1 MAKKKEGVKEKKG
14 VSMRSLEKSKR
25 VKGVRKEKKKVLLVK
40 EKSSFRKKRK
50 NISVALKKLPKKNKK
65 ESLVKKTKKEKI
77 LNKKTKNKDKQE
89 KSLKKKSEISQK
101 QSVEKKRGRKEKN
114 STKVTKKEKK
124 IMVERHNQMK
134 NEPKKV
140 QKKSRKQEKE
150 ERLQAFKNQKKAKKP
165 FKRGDDY
172 DAGGDRSKKSPLSL
186 VEELLIKG
194 KQRGFVTEDEIIH
207 IMPDLEQSL
216 DEVEN
221 LYEKFETSGIRV
233 LSSEEILRIEPTG
246 KENKKKTDTSRTD
259 YLISPREG
267 EEDGNSADL
276 VQMYLREIGRV
287 KLLTFEDEIRL
298 AKQIEQGDPIAKQ
311 RLTEANL
318 RLVVSVAKK
327 YVGRSKSLSLL
338 DLIQEGNIG
347 LFRAV
352 EKFDYRRG
360 YKFSTYATWWIRQA
374 ITRALA
380 DQSRTIRI
388 PVHMVE
394 TINKYMQINRRLVQE
409 LGRDPLPEEIAA
421 EMDVEVEK
429 IRYIQKISQETV
441 SLETSVGESDDD
453 SVLGDFIEDTDT
465 LMPNQIAS
473 QKLLKRH
480 IQEVLT
486 ELSPR
491 EQKILTIRFGL
502 EDGVTHTLE
511 EVGQE
516 FGVTRER
523 IRQIEAKA
531 LEKIRDNDKSRKLRH
546 Y

>member
-1 MAKKKEGVKEKKG
+1 MANKRNVSSKRKGVTKNITPKKTVKKNASKKTTLKKRTLLKRLTKKHIPKKVIQKTSSGKVSSKKRESKSKAVVKKVLRKDTKATASDKKTSIKNKVKKKEASKNNLMTKKKNMSKKNKQVSKKEMKKDKKQEKKKEGTETT
-14 VSMRSLEKSKR
+14 SQSLIEN
-25 VKGVRKEKKKVLLVK
+25 LLA
-40 EKSSFRKKRK
+40 R
-50 NISVALKKLPKKNKK
+50 
-65 ESLVKKTKKEKI
+65 
-77 LNKKTKNKDKQE
+77 
-89 KSLKKKSEISQK
+89 
-101 QSVEKKRGRKEKN
+101 
-114 STKVTKKEKK
+114 
-124 IMVERHNQMK
+124 
-134 NEPKKV
+134 
-140 QKKSRKQEKE
+140 
-150 ERLQAFKNQKKAKKP
+150 
-165 FKRGDDY
+165 
-172 DAGGDRSKKSPLSL
+172 
-186 VEELLIKG
+186 G

-207 IMPDLEQSL
+207 LMPDLEVDL
-216 DEVEN
+216 DEIEN

-233 LSSEEILRIEPTG
+233 LSSEEILRVDSPE
-246 KENKKKTDTSRTD
+246 ESKKKQEDVTRTD
-259 YLISPREG
+259 YLTLPREG
-267 EEDGNSADL
+267 EESGNSADL

-298 AKQIEQGDPIAKQ
+298 AKLIEQGDPIAKQ

-327 YVGRSKSLSLL
+327 YVGRSKTLSLL

-352 EKFDYRRG
+352 EKFDYRKG

-394 TINKYMQINRRLVQE
+394 TINKYMQVNRRLVQE

-421 EMDVEVEK
+421 EMEIEVDK

-465 LMPNQIAS
+465 LMPHQVAS
-473 QKLLKRH
+473 QKLLTKH
-480 IQEVLT
+480 IQEVLSD
-486 ELSPR
+486 LSPR

-502 EDGVTHTLE
+502 DDGVTHTLE

-531 LEKIRDNDKSRKLRH
+531 LEKIRDNKNSGKLRH